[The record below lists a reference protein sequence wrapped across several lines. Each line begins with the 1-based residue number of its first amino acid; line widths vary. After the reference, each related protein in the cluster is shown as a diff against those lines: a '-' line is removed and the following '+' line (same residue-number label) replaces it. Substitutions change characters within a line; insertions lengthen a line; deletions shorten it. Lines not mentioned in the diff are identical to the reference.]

1 MKKILALALGL
12 ALVVSGVAYAGGPG
26 SVLSLVDQRL
36 IQLGILSTAGT
47 YVPPGVGTLT
57 TIAVTTEVGSETV
70 LTTGQLGSLVTN
82 TGTTAKASCKLPANP
97 SVGAFYDFLADDA
110 DGLRVVANTGQTITL
125 DALGASASAGYVETI
140 RQDSGF
146 RLIYTASNTWRGVH
160 MVGGWRKDST
170 TSAGFAFT
178 PTSWTTWTP
187 TGSWSANTTYT
198 GRFRQS
204 GSMWEGQV
212 KVATSGA
219 PTSAN
224 LTITLP
230 VTSAT
235 DWQVTGNGRSF
246 AGIGHLDNSFTAASL
261 VYAWVPANS
270 AVVMVVYPT
279 AFAAGTWLNVTQ
291 AAPFTWG
298 ADDSLTLN
306 IAVPVQ

>member
-1 MKKILALALGL
+1 MNINDAIFGFVPS
-12 ALVVSGVAYAGGPG
+12 LVVRTLNRLGVTSNGVYSPSGSTVIVA
-26 SVLSLVDQRL
+26 
-36 IQLGILSTAGT
+36 ITAG
-47 YVPPGVGTLT
+47 
-57 TIAVTTEVGSETV
+57 VGSETV
-70 LTTGQLGSLVTN
+70 LTTSQAGYLVTN
-82 TGTTAKASCKLPANP
+82 TGTTVKASCKLPPAP
-97 SVGAFYDFLADDA
+97 TAGMFYDFLVDDA
-110 DGLRVVANTGQTITL
+110 DGLRVVANTGQTITAG
-125 DALGASASAGYVETI
+125 ALGTSASAGYVESV
-140 RQDSGF
+140 RQESSF
-146 RLIYTASNTWRGVH
+146 RLTYTASNVWRATRIEGT
-160 MVGGWRKDST
+160 WRKDST

-178 PTSWTTWTP
+178 ATEWTSWTP

-198 GRFRQS
+198 GRYRQS
-204 GSMWEGQV
+204 GSTWEGQV

-219 PTSAN
+219 PTSAS

-270 AVVMVVYPT
+270 AVVTVVYPT

-306 IAVPVQ
+306 IAIPVQ